1 MNQPTGAPCQTS
13 QVTGMALS
21 IMTEVSRMLEA
32 LAATGETGS
41 IDLRSL
47 PLTDADRDQLEELMG
62 RGEVQAEL
70 EVSGDS
76 TVWETSYPGA
86 WWVRHRGAGGKISSE
101 EISICPVPAILSAHP
116 VDIEAAAKRI
126 KRTITE
132 LNPSQA
138 EASNG

>member
-1 MNQPTGAPCQTS
+1 MNQPTGAPCQTG

-21 IMTEVSRMLEA
+21 IMAEVARMLEA
-32 LAATGETGS
+32 LVTTGETGS

-76 TVWETSYPGA
+76 AVWETSYPGA

-101 EISICPVPAILSAHP
+101 EISICPVPAIFSAHP
-116 VDIEAAAKRI
+116 ADIEAAAKRI

>member
-1 MNQPTGAPCQTS
+1 MNQPAGAHCQTGL
-13 QVTGMALS
+13 VTGMALS
-21 IMTEVSRMLEA
+21 IMAEIARMLEA
-32 LAATGETGS
+32 LADKGESGS

-62 RGEVQAEL
+62 RGEVKAEL

-86 WWVRHRGAGGKISSE
+86 WWIRHHGAGGKVSSE

-116 VDIEAAAKRI
+116 ADIEAAANRI
-126 KRTITE
+126 KNAIAE

>member
-1 MNQPTGAPCQTS
+1 MTQASGAHCQTS
-13 QVTGMALS
+13 LVTGMALS
-21 IMTEVSRMLEA
+21 IMAEVARMLKA
-32 LAATGETGS
+32 LADKNETGS

-47 PLTDADRDQLEELMG
+47 PLTDADREQLEELMG
-62 RGEVQAEL
+62 RGEVKAEL

-86 WWVRHRGAGGKISSE
+86 WWIRHRGAGGKISSE
-101 EISICPVPAILSAHP
+101 EISICPVPAIFSAHP
-116 VDIEAAAKRI
+116 ADIEAAVNRI
-126 KRTITE
+126 KNAIAE

>member
-1 MNQPTGAPCQTS
+1 MNQPAGAHCQTGL
-13 QVTGMALS
+13 VTGMALS
-21 IMTEVSRMLEA
+21 IMAEVARMLEA
-32 LAATGETGS
+32 LADKGESGS

-62 RGEVQAEL
+62 RGEVKAEL

-86 WWVRHRGAGGKISSE
+86 WWIRHHGAGGKVSSE

-116 VDIEAAAKRI
+116 ADIEAAANRI
-126 KRTITE
+126 KNAIAE

-138 EASNG
+138 DASNG

>member
-1 MNQPTGAPCQTS
+1 MNRPAGAHCQTS
-13 QVTGMALS
+13 LVTGMALS
-21 IMTEVSRMLEA
+21 IMAEVARMLEA
-32 LAATGETGS
+32 LADKGESGS

-62 RGEVQAEL
+62 RGEVKAEL

-86 WWVRHRGAGGKISSE
+86 WWIRHHGAGGKVSSE
-101 EISICPVPAILSAHP
+101 EISICPVPAIFSAHP
-116 VDIEAAAKRI
+116 ADIEAAVNRI
-126 KRTITE
+126 KNAIAE

>member
-1 MNQPTGAPCQTS
+1 MNQPAGAHCQTGL
-13 QVTGMALS
+13 VTGMALS
-21 IMTEVSRMLEA
+21 IMAEVARMLEA
-32 LAATGETGS
+32 LADKGESGS

-62 RGEVQAEL
+62 RGEVKAEL
-70 EVSGDS
+70 EISGDS

-86 WWVRHRGAGGKISSE
+86 WWIRHHGAGGKVSSE

-116 VDIEAAAKRI
+116 ADIEAAANRI
-126 KRTITE
+126 KNAIAE

>member
-1 MNQPTGAPCQTS
+1 MNQPAGAHCQTGL
-13 QVTGMALS
+13 VTGMALS
-21 IMTEVSRMLEA
+21 IMAEVARMLEA
-32 LAATGETGS
+32 LADKGESGS

-47 PLTDADRDQLEELMG
+47 PLTDADRAQLEDLMG
-62 RGEVQAEL
+62 RGEVKAEL

-86 WWVRHRGAGGKISSE
+86 WWIRHHGAGGKVSSE

-116 VDIEAAAKRI
+116 ADIEAAANRI
-126 KRTITE
+126 KNAIAE

>member
-1 MNQPTGAPCQTS
+1 MNLPTGAPCQTS

-21 IMTEVSRMLEA
+21 VMAEVARMLEA
-32 LAATGETGS
+32 LAESGETGS

-47 PLTDADRDQLEELMG
+47 PLTDADRDQLEQLMG
-62 RGEVQAEL
+62 RGEVKAEL
-70 EVSGDS
+70 DISGES

-86 WWVRHRGAGGKISSE
+86 WWIRHHGAGGRISSE
-101 EISICPVPAILSAHP
+101 EISICPVPAILAAHP
-116 VDIEAAAKRI
+116 ADIEAAANRI
-126 KRTITE
+126 KHTLAE

>member
-1 MNQPTGAPCQTS
+1 MNQPAGAHCQTGL
-13 QVTGMALS
+13 VTGMALS
-21 IMTEVSRMLEA
+21 IMAEVARMLEA
-32 LAATGETGS
+32 LADNGETGS

-47 PLTDADRDQLEELMG
+47 PLTDADREQLEELMG
-62 RGEVQAEL
+62 RGEVKAEL

-86 WWVRHRGAGGKISSE
+86 WWVCHRGAGGKISSE
-101 EISICPVPAILSAHP
+101 EISICPVPAILAAHP
-116 VDIEAAAKRI
+116 ADIEAAANRI
-126 KRTITE
+126 KNAIAE

>member
-1 MNQPTGAPCQTS
+1 MNQPTGAHCQTGL
-13 QVTGMALS
+13 VTGMALS
-21 IMTEVSRMLEA
+21 IMAEVARMLEA
-32 LAATGETGS
+32 LADKGKKGS

-47 PLTDADRDQLEELMG
+47 PLTDADREQLEELMG
-62 RGEVQAEL
+62 RGEVKAEL

-86 WWVRHRGAGGKISSE
+86 WWIRHHGAGGKISSE

-116 VDIEAAAKRI
+116 ADIEAAANRI
-126 KRTITE
+126 KNAIAE

>member
-1 MNQPTGAPCQTS
+1 MTQASGAHCQTS
-13 QVTGMALS
+13 LVTGMALS
-21 IMTEVSRMLEA
+21 IMAEVAGMLQA
-32 LAATGETGS
+32 LADKGETGS

-47 PLTDADRDQLEELMG
+47 PLTDADREQLEELMG
-62 RGEVQAEL
+62 RGEVKAEL

-86 WWVRHRGAGGKISSE
+86 WWIRHRGAGGKISSE
-101 EISICPVPAILSAHP
+101 EITICPVPAIFSAHP
-116 VDIEAAAKRI
+116 ADIEAAVNRI
-126 KRTITE
+126 KNAIAE

>member
-1 MNQPTGAPCQTS
+1 MNQPAGAHCQTGL
-13 QVTGMALS
+13 VTGMALS
-21 IMTEVSRMLEA
+21 IMAEVARMLEA
-32 LAATGETGS
+32 LADKGESGS

-47 PLTDADRDQLEELMG
+47 PLTDADRDQLKELMG
-62 RGEVQAEL
+62 RGEVKAEL
-70 EVSGDS
+70 EISGDS

-86 WWVRHRGAGGKISSE
+86 WWIRHHGAGGKVSSE

-116 VDIEAAAKRI
+116 ADIEAAANRI
-126 KRTITE
+126 KNAIAE

>member
-1 MNQPTGAPCQTS
+1 MNQPAGAHCQTS
-13 QVTGMALS
+13 LVTGMALS
-21 IMTEVSRMLEA
+21 IMAEVARMLQA
-32 LAATGETGS
+32 LANKGKTGS

-47 PLTDADRDQLEELMG
+47 PLTDADREQLEELMG
-62 RGEVQAEL
+62 RGEVKAAL

-86 WWVRHRGAGGKISSE
+86 WWIRHHGAGGKISSE
-101 EISICPVPAILSAHP
+101 EISICSVPAILAAHP
-116 VDIEAAAKRI
+116 ADIEAAANRI
-126 KRTITE
+126 KNAIAE

>member
-1 MNQPTGAPCQTS
+1 MNQPAGAHCQTGL
-13 QVTGMALS
+13 VTGMALS
-21 IMTEVSRMLEA
+21 IMAEIARMLEA
-32 LAATGETGS
+32 LADKGESGS

-47 PLTDADRDQLEELMG
+47 PLTNADRDQLEELMG
-62 RGEVQAEL
+62 RGEVKAEL

-86 WWVRHRGAGGKISSE
+86 WWIRHRGAGGKISSE
-101 EISICPVPAILSAHP
+101 EISICAVPAILSAHP
-116 VDIEAAAKRI
+116 ADIEAAANRI
-126 KRTITE
+126 KNAIAE